1 MVMSVESF
9 EKSLAW
15 QKAQD
20 LLEIVEVGLEG
31 TRKFWFQDQM
41 CRAALSISNNIAEGH
56 LRPTKPDRMRY
67 LVIARGS
74 NNEVRSMLHYA
85 KRRKYL
91 NDADMERAINL
102 SLEIGRL
109 IHSYM
114 NPATKRFGHLPG
126 FIGYLGLLAWFATL
140 LGKH

>member
-1 MVMSVESF
+1 MSVESF

-41 CRAALSISNNIAEGH
+41 CRAALSISSNIAEGH

-67 LVIARGS
+67 LVIAKGS
-74 NNEVRSMLHYA
+74 TNEVRSMLHYA
-85 KRRKYL
+85 RRREYL
-91 NDADMERAINL
+91 GKAETERAMGL
-102 SLEIGRL
+102 SEEIGRL

-126 FIGYLGLLAWFATL
+126 FIGILGLMAWIHAIPGRL
-140 LGKH
+140 